1 MNILEKITGRRRLN
15 MSQLIETFDIES
27 DDFDR
32 FGLSKVIGNRC
43 LGLKVVE
50 NNSKLMVLGKPG
62 AGKTTFLKHLAIQC
76 ISDNLLTDKV
86 PIFITLKEFA
96 ETQEKQSLSEYINNL
111 FTQGKISIDHIKK
124 LFISGKILWLL
135 DGLDEVREEDIDRV
149 VRQIQDLFN
158 QYANNRYVVTCRIA
172 AREYTFEDFTEVE
185 IADFDNNQIEGFI
198 TKWFQVKES
207 DLAERCIEP
216 I

>member
-111 FTQGKISIDHIKK
+111 FTQGKIK
-124 LFISGKILWLL
+124 
-135 DGLDEVREEDIDRV
+135 
-149 VRQIQDLFN
+149 
-158 QYANNRYVVTCRIA
+158 
-172 AREYTFEDFTEVE
+172 
-185 IADFDNNQIEGFI
+185 
-198 TKWFQVKES
+198 
-207 DLAERCIEP
+207 
-216 I
+216 